1 MDGRVCAAKLDSGLY
16 VGVSVIRITS
26 IPHLSV
32 LTNEVPWQSANSRIN
47 EEYKRD
53 ICNLLYEVWQY
64 YRIRLIDNKCDQ
76 NDSLELLWL
85 TSPVDNQPF
94 RAKIDLYIIVRCSQQ
109 NENQALLAS
118 AGLLNL
124 CESSLS
130 LSKYTFESVD
140 YSEILASLSTL
151 DCSVPHSIVK
161 AERVDS
167 INTTILQAAYAVDV
181 IKPSKSDLSLIVN
194 TLINHPHCAISI
206 QVMPTFFSQE
216 ETNEIVSKAQTLSM
230 LVNGVNIQGV
240 GNVKV
245 ETAKRASE
253 TYNYYAVNSDQPL
266 FATNILVYGKTESK
280 IEICS
285 KLLGQINAGQE
296 ISSTFDIRSVPAI
309 DLSRDFLV
317 LPWKVYGYLMCNERN
332 PMIWQSGY
340 VSQTFARMPFLM
352 TGTEVSELF
361 RLPIA
366 NTRIGA
372 GFTVNESGATSKT
385 YAKGVLNSCDLPFG
399 KLKSSVKGDLIGLQL
414 NDLSKHMLI
423 VGTPGSGKTNF
434 SVGLLRTLWLKYKI
448 PFLVI
453 EPAKNEYRALIQ
465 NIPDLQVFTPGKD
478 DISPFVFNPF
488 VPPENVKLQAYKSTL
503 KTAFAAGV
511 TMTSP
516 LDKIFEDA
524 VDNCYSEHRWLNS
537 YTKDDNGK
545 FFNISDFIQSFK
557 KTFAAIGYTGDSA
570 NIGRAGLVRLQGLVR
585 LFDNYHSIPI
595 KDLLLRPTVI
605 ELAAIENSDEKAL
618 YIALILLS
626 VLAYV
631 NANYVGEGKKLNN
644 FILVEEAHVLLDSES
659 HGGEGAANPAAI
671 AQGLVKRMLAEI
683 RSYGVS
689 VAIADQS
696 PRKVGIDI
704 VALTDIKLA
713 FRLVESTDREI
724 LADSVSMTEQQQ
736 TRLAKLRPGEA
747 FLFFNKMME
756 PEEIITPEN
765 RESAGYRVSLSDRE
779 IAELSTYW
787 KTRASLLR
795 PYPECEKKVLRDGQV
810 VALTE
815 YPCKASCSHSNRM
828 LASEIAKRIINS
840 YSASMT
846 AEEIRTDVKSKN
858 WRTLIAMYI
867 NGEEITPRLE
877 DCVWVHLRR
886 QLRFRSAPA
895 KTITTIKR

>member
-1 MDGRVCAAKLDSGLY
+1 MDSRVYTAKLDSGFY
-16 VGVSVIRITS
+16 VGVSAIKITS
-26 IPHLSV
+26 IPHLSI
-32 LTNEVPWQSANSRIN
+32 LTNEVPWQEANCRIN
-47 EEYKRD
+47 EEYKHDMR
-53 ICNLLYEVWQY
+53 NLLYEIWQH

-85 TSPVDNQPF
+85 TSPVENQPY
-94 RAKIDLYIIVRCSQQ
+94 RANIDLYFIIRCSQQ
-109 NENQALLAS
+109 NEDKTISATTALV
-118 AGLLNL
+118 NL
-124 CESSLS
+124 CETTLS

-140 YSEILASLSTL
+140 YSEIIVSLSKVN
-151 DCSVPHSIVK
+151 CNAPHSIVK

-167 INTTILQAAYAVDV
+167 INTSVLQSAYAIDI

-194 TLINHPHCAISI
+194 TLLNHPHCAISL
-206 QVMPTFFSQE
+206 QVLPTFFSQE
-216 ETNEIVSKAQTLSM
+216 ETSEIVSMAQTLSM
-230 LVNGVNIQGV
+230 LTNGVNIQGV

-245 ETAKRASE
+245 EIAKRASE

-266 FATNILVYGKTESK
+266 FVNNIIVYGKTESN
-280 IEICS
+280 IEICA

-296 ISSTFDIRSVPAI
+296 ISSTFDIRPIPAI
-309 DLSRDFLV
+309 EMAKDFLI
-317 LPWKVYGYLMCNERN
+317 LPWKVYGYLMSNERN
-332 PMIWQSGY
+332 SMIWNSGC
-340 VSQTFARMPFLM
+340 VSQTYARMPFLM
-352 TGTEVSELF
+352 TGSEVSEFF

-366 NTRIGA
+366 NERIGA
-372 GFTVNESGATSKT
+372 GFRVNESGTTSKT
-385 YAKGVLNSCDLPFG
+385 YAKGVLNTCDLPFG
-399 KLKSSVKGDLIGLQL
+399 KLKSSAKGDLIGLQL

-488 VPPENVKLQAYKSTL
+488 IPPKNVKLQAYKSTL

-545 FFNISDFIQSFK
+545 PFNISDFIQCFK
-557 KTFAAIGYTGDSA
+557 KTFASIGYTGDSA

-595 KDLLLRPTVI
+595 EDLLSRPTVI

-631 NANYVGEGKKLNN
+631 NANYVGEGKNLNN

-724 LADSVSMTEQQQ
+724 LADSASMTEQQQ
-736 TRLAKLRPGEA
+736 VRLAKLRPGEA

-765 RESAGYRVSLSDRE
+765 RESAGYRVSLSDKE

-787 KTRASLLR
+787 KTRTSLMR
-795 PYPECEKKVLRDGQV
+795 PYPECEKRVLKDGKV
-810 VALTE
+810 VALTD
-815 YPCKASCSHSNRM
+815 YPCKDSCSHQDRM
-828 LASEIAKRIINS
+828 LASEVAKRIVNS
-840 YSASMT
+840 YSASQT
-846 AEEIRTDVKSKN
+846 TEEIRADVRNKN
-858 WRTLIAMYI
+858 WEALIAKHL
-867 NGEEITPRLE
+867 NGEEVTPRLK
-877 DCVWVHLRR
+877 DCVWAHLRR
-886 QLRFRSAPA
+886 LLRFRPAPQKTTSAM
-895 KTITTIKR
+895 KK